1 MPSDTTIFKQYCIIN
16 KHEFHRCLRTPV
28 IREQSGVDN
37 TTHDGHNSGA
47 VQPPYRL
54 SCLAPELAAMQTHNS
69 DIDLLVVM
77 PEGTNEKET
86 RIAIRAALC
95 NSPIAKDVLVDTP
108 SRLDRYAK
116 LSGTVQRAAL
126 KEGVTLY
133 G

>member
-1 MPSDTTIFKQYCIIN
+1 MSYTDASERLSYGNSQ
-16 KHEFHRCLRTPV
+16 ESV
-28 IREQSGVDN
+28 IRHMTDIIVERFNPISIILFGSRARGDADN
-37 TTHDGHNSGA
+37 H
-47 VQPPYRL
+47 
-54 SCLAPELAAMQTHNS
+54 S

-116 LSGTVQRAAL
+116 LPGTVQRAAL
-126 KEGVTLY
+126 KEGVMLY